1 MKRLYALCLLII
13 VAVSGNVS
21 KIYAGSCS
29 TVINTFDVLDPTDPI
44 YPFGI
49 VTGSYSGSA
58 SLDGEL
64 FYEGSLLYPYS
75 SSDGT
80 ILLFDL
86 NPGSYEFFYCGGTLS
101 QTFTV
106 AALPCDI
113 SILSIG
119 ATNVSG
125 AGCTPNGAIDLT
137 VGSSTPGQT
146 FFYNIT
152 ELFTQAEYT
161 GQDDGFGI
169 ISLGGLPAGTYTVF
183 VSTESDVLNSTCNAN
198 DLIIIT
204 EPSCDMAFG
213 SSGVSD
219 VSAINANDG
228 AITIEV
234 SGTSCIPTAPGGN
247 PFYNVYAELNG
258 SFFSNLTFNP
268 ANGRYEINNLIPGNY
283 TVIADNAGSGCF
295 VSTNLTV
302 GGPICNLTPPTI
314 NASTTTLCNGSF
326 AFLSAS
332 SAFVGYQWIYNNT
345 SLISF
350 PDADLS
356 IFKATIEGSYS
367 VKVTDI
373 NGCVAVSNPIV
384 LTAPLS
390 PPINFPDTIYA
401 CDVQAVVEAPI
412 SFDTYLW
419 STLENSS
426 SITVANEGW
435 YALAASVSSLLCG
448 VVDTFFVSLNN
459 TPPTAQIDVIGA
471 NPFCQGA
478 SITLQSS
485 STTGNSWS
493 NGATTQSISVNT
505 AGTYTLTVTNTI
517 GCKATTSVNATTQ
530 SCISST
536 QVTGGVC
543 GQSDLNKNAAIFC
556 TAVNGATQY
565 EWEFS
570 NANGVYATRLTT
582 SNFVLLQQV
591 TPVISWG
598 TSWTLRVR
606 AYNGAVA
613 GNYSPNCNFSILPD
627 PAIFGVPTTQ
637 LRPEDCSLQ
646 NYTINTRNRMIA
658 NYIPAAVQYE
668 FQFSDPAS
676 GNIIAT
682 VQRTF
687 PVLFLNTMTPTLP
700 FPAQYNVRVRARVAS
715 TWSPFGP
722 ACLIGIVSLNREDGS
737 SQEELPYENESF
749 LINEPFFT
757 LSVAPNPYENFTS
770 ITINSS
776 ENENIFIQLF
786 DMTGKVVDEL
796 NVTSNERFNTGAGLS
811 KGIYLIK
818 ARSENGKLITSR
830 LVKTN

>member
-1 MKRLYALCLLII
+1 MKRLYTLCLLII

-113 SILSIG
+113 SILNIG

-183 VSTESDVLNSTCNAN
+183 VSADEDVLNSSCNAN

-204 EPSCDMAFG
+204 EPACDMQINNSIVVDASVG
-213 SSGVSD
+213 SS
-219 VSAINANDG
+219 DG
-228 AITIEV
+228 TISVEV
-234 SGTSCIPTAPGGN
+234 AGTSCIPTPPGGN
-247 PFYNVYAELNG
+247 PFFNVYAELGG
-258 SFFSNLTFNP
+258 SFYSNLTFNS
-268 ANGRYEINNLIPGNY
+268 ATNTYELTSLAPGTY
-283 TVIADNAGSGCF
+283 AIVADNNGTTCF
-295 VSTNLTV
+295 AAIQLTV
-302 GGPICNLTPPTI
+302 GEQPCNLASPTI
-314 NASTTTLCNGSF
+314 TASNTVICNGSP
-326 AFLSAS
+326 AQLSVPTSYAS
-332 SAFVGYQWIYNNT
+332 YEWYYNTTPYITISGQQSTYDATLVGEYYVIV
-345 SLISF
+345 
-350 PDADLS
+350 
-356 IFKATIEGSYS
+356 KAA
-367 VKVTDI
+367 
-373 NGCVAVSNPIV
+373 NGCVVSSDTVSVTANP
-384 LTAPLS
+384 APQLNYADTLYSCTNNLEVSS
-390 PPINFPDTIYA
+390 PNT
-401 CDVQAVVEAPI
+401 
-412 SFDTYLW
+412 FDTYQW
-419 STLENSS
+419 STGATTS
-426 SITVANEGW
+426 SITLNTGGW
-435 YALAASVSSLLCG
+435 YALAASVSSLGCG
-448 VVDTFFVSLNN
+448 VVDTFFISLNN
-459 TPPTAQIDVIGA
+459 TPPVAQINVIGA
-471 NPFCQGA
+471 NPFCQGT
-478 SITLQSS
+478 SIILQSAS
-485 STTGNSWS
+485 ATNNAWS
-493 NGATTQSISVNT
+493 NNATTQSISVNT
-505 AGTYTLTVTNTI
+505 AGQYNLTVSNSI
-517 GCKATTSVNATTQ
+517 GCTATTSVNVTTQ

-668 FQFSDPAS
+668 FQFSDPIS

-818 ARSENGKLITSR
+818 ARSENGKQITSR

>member
-1 MKRLYALCLLII
+1 MKRLYTLCLLII

-49 VTGSYSGSA
+49 VTGTYSGSA

-64 FYEGSLLYPYS
+64 WYEGSLLFPYS
-75 SSDGT
+75 SSDGS
-80 ILLFDL
+80 IFLFDL
-86 NPGSYEFFYCGGTLS
+86 NPGSYEFFYCGNTLS

-113 SILSIG
+113 SILNIG

-125 AGCTPNGAIDLT
+125 AGCSPNGAIDLT

-152 ELFTQAEYT
+152 ELFSQTEYT

-169 ISLGGLPAGTYTVF
+169 ISLNGLPAGTYTVF
-183 VSTESDVLNSTCNAN
+183 VSTDQDVLNSACNAN
-198 DLIIIT
+198 DLIEIT
-204 EPSCDMAFG
+204 EPACDMQITHSVVVDATSGNADG
-213 SSGVSD
+213 SISV
-219 VSAINANDG
+219 A
-228 AITIEV
+228 V

-247 PFYNVYAELNG
+247 PTYNVFAEVNGNFYANLVFNSANNLYELNG
-258 SFFSNLTFNP
+258 IPGGTYVIIANNTGTSCFTAVQLQVISVCNLASPTITASSTTVCTGSP
-268 ANGRYEINNLIPGNY
+268 AQLSVPNIYETYSWKYANTNLIEIFGDQPSFD
-283 TVIADNAGSGCF
+283 A
-295 VSTNLTV
+295 
-302 GGPICNLTPPTI
+302 
-314 NASTTTLCNGSF
+314 TL
-326 AFLSAS
+326 
-332 SAFVGYQWIYNNT
+332 V
-345 SLISF
+345 
-350 PDADLS
+350 
-356 IFKATIEGSYS
+356 GSYYVV
-367 VKVTDI
+367 VKDI
-373 NGCVAVSNPIV
+373 NGCTAASQPVNISANPSPQLLIADTLYSCSNSLTVS
-384 LTAPLS
+384 S
-390 PPINFPDTIYA
+390 PNT
-401 CDVQAVVEAPI
+401 
-412 SFDTYLW
+412 FDTYLW
-419 STLENSS
+419 STGETTS
-426 SITVANEGW
+426 SILSNSGGW
-435 YALAASVSSLLCG
+435 FALAASVSSLNCG

-459 TPPTAQIDVIGA
+459 TPPTAQINVIGA

-478 SITLQSS
+478 SVTLQSS
-485 STTGNSWS
+485 SATGNTWNNSL
-493 NGATTQSISVNT
+493 TTQSISVNT
-505 AGTYTLTVTNTI
+505 VGQYTLTVTNTI
-517 GCKATTSVNATTQ
+517 GCSASTSVNVTSQ
-530 SCISST
+530 NCST
-536 QVTGGVC
+536 PVQITGGVC

-570 NANGVYATRLTT
+570 NTNGVYATRLTT
-582 SNFVLLQQV
+582 SNYVLLQQI
-591 TPVISWG
+591 TPSINWG

-637 LRPEDCSLQ
+637 LRPEDCSRQ

-668 FQFSDPAS
+668 FQFSDPVS

-682 VQRTF
+682 VQRTY

-700 FPAQYNVRVRARVAS
+700 FPAQYNVRTRARVAS

-757 LSVAPNPYENFTS
+757 LSVAPNPYDNFTS

-818 ARSENGKLITSR
+818 ARSENGKQITSR

>member
-1 MKRLYALCLLII
+1 
-13 VAVSGNVS
+13 
-21 KIYAGSCS
+21 
-29 TVINTFDVLDPTDPI
+29 
-44 YPFGI
+44 
-49 VTGSYSGSA
+49 
-58 SLDGEL
+58 
-64 FYEGSLLYPYS
+64 
-75 SSDGT
+75 
-80 ILLFDL
+80 
-86 NPGSYEFFYCGGTLS
+86 
-101 QTFTV
+101 
-106 AALPCDI
+106 
-113 SILSIG
+113 
-119 ATNVSG
+119 
-125 AGCTPNGAIDLT
+125 
-137 VGSSTPGQT
+137 
-146 FFYNIT
+146 
-152 ELFTQAEYT
+152 
-161 GQDDGFGI
+161 
-169 ISLGGLPAGTYTVF
+169 
-183 VSTESDVLNSTCNAN
+183 
-198 DLIIIT
+198 
-204 EPSCDMAFG
+204 
-213 SSGVSD
+213 
-219 VSAINANDG
+219 
-228 AITIEV
+228 
-234 SGTSCIPTAPGGN
+234 
-247 PFYNVYAELNG
+247 
-258 SFFSNLTFNP
+258 
-268 ANGRYEINNLIPGNY
+268 
-283 TVIADNAGSGCF
+283 
-295 VSTNLTV
+295 
-302 GGPICNLTPPTI
+302 
-314 NASTTTLCNGSF
+314 
-326 AFLSAS
+326 
-332 SAFVGYQWIYNNT
+332 
-345 SLISF
+345 
-350 PDADLS
+350 
-356 IFKATIEGSYS
+356 
-367 VKVTDI
+367 
-373 NGCVAVSNPIV
+373 
-384 LTAPLS
+384 
-390 PPINFPDTIYA
+390 
-401 CDVQAVVEAPI
+401 
-412 SFDTYLW
+412 
-419 STLENSS
+419 
-426 SITVANEGW
+426 
-435 YALAASVSSLLCG
+435 
-448 VVDTFFVSLNN
+448 
-459 TPPTAQIDVIGA
+459 
-471 NPFCQGA
+471 
-478 SITLQSS
+478 
-485 STTGNSWS
+485 
-493 NGATTQSISVNT
+493 VNT
-505 AGTYTLTVTNTI
+505 AGQYTLTVTNTI
-517 GCKATTSVNATTQ
+517 GCNASSSVNVTSQ
-530 SCISST
+530 NCST
-536 QVTGGVC
+536 PVQITGGVC

-749 LINEPFFT
+749 LISEPFFT

-818 ARSENGKLITSR
+818 ARSENGKQITSR